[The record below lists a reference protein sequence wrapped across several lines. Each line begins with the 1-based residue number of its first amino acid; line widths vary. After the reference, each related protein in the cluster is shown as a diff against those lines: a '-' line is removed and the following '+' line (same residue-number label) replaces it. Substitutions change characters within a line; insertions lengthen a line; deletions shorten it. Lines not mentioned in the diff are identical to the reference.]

1 LRQLGRKK
9 ERTVKEGGRKKE
21 IKGDRKAFYKANE
34 GENGRMCVCADGAAR
49 LKKGPCQ
56 KASSRSHAM

>member
-1 LRQLGRKK
+1 LRQLGKK
-9 ERTVKEGGRKKE
+9 ERKRKEGGRKKE

-34 GENGRMCVCADGAAR
+34 GENGRMCVCADETAR
-49 LKKGPCQ
+49 LKKGLRQ